1 MFFKENT
8 YLKEKRNI
16 QRKKKL
22 IQSRKTLKRQKLNI
36 GILKP
41 KFEGTKNLDK
51 KNFYRRKKFK
61 MLFKEEKINI
71 YIQFIINSNFN
82 SILGLVIVRCIDL
95 ILASIT
101 LHEIRNSKI

>member
-1 MFFKENT
+1 
-8 YLKEKRNI
+8 
-16 QRKKKL
+16 
-22 IQSRKTLKRQKLNI
+22 
-36 GILKP
+36 
-41 KFEGTKNLDK
+41 
-51 KNFYRRKKFK
+51 